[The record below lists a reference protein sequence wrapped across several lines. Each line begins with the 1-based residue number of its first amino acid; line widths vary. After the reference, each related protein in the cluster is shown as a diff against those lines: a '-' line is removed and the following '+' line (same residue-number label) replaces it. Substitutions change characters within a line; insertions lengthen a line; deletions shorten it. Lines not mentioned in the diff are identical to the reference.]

1 MSATC
6 TPNPYYNFTVTKEHI
21 HIHELH
27 KYESLFMYVALWT
40 PFHPSPQDQRVVEIG
55 RHIWRHLCSKQG
67 QIGQVA
73 QTRTQ
78 SGFEYLHNLSGL
90 FVSVWS
96 PPRKKKFFSHLNEIY
111 LCFGLCELN
120 RQDCSVG
127 ITKQS
132 LPSPPSL
139 PPTPQQVFIHVDK
152 ISLSLPMQNKPS
164 SLSLSSYEKMLQV
177 PNHLHG
183 PLLDSSSMSMSLSC
197 WGAQNWT

>member
-1 MSATC
+1 MNC
-6 TPNPYYNFTVTKEHI
+6 TNMNHCSCML
-21 HIHELH
+21 HSELH
-27 KYESLFMYVALWT
+27 FIHHHKIKEQLRLGGISGDTSAQSKVRQDRLLRLVPSQVLSISIISLGNLLVFD
-40 PFHPSPQDQRVVEIG
+40 HP
-55 RHIWRHLCSKQG
+55 QG
-67 QIGQVA
+67 
-73 QTRTQ
+73 
-78 SGFEYLHNLSGL
+78 
-90 FVSVWS
+90 
-96 PPRKKKFFSHLNEIY
+96 KKSFSHLNEIY

-197 WGAQNWT
+197 WGAQNWTQDSRCDLTRLHHTHQTYST